1 MERTPTEDNPE
12 ELKQQAKELYNKG
25 IALLDDLDNDHAKYS
40 RVEGI
45 EKFRRRVQAE
55 IDFLN
60 NVRIFLLKT
69 ITEGAVL

>member
-12 ELKQQAKELYNKG
+12 ELKKQAKELHNKG
-25 IALLDDLDNDHAKYS
+25 IALLEDLENSHAKYS
-40 RVEGI
+40 SVEGI

-60 NVRIFLLKT
+60 NVRIS
-69 ITEGAVL
+69 II